1 MWLTRISIKN
11 PVFASMMMLAL
22 MVLGLFSWREL
33 SVEEF
38 PDIEFPYVM
47 ITTDYAG
54 ASPEAVESDVT
65 RKLEDSINTIPGVRR
80 IISKSY
86 EGRSSIAVEFALG
99 VSIGTAVQDVRDK
112 VASVRTR
119 FRGDIKE
126 PLVERYRPE
135 SSPVMSIAFQSATMS
150 TRDLT
155 TLVEQKVVRQLQ
167 NVEGVGKIEV
177 VGGLRREISTST

>member
-54 ASPEAVESDVT
+54 ASPEAVESDV
-65 RKLEDSINTIPGVRR
+65 LEDVSTPYVGLFLCSVPNAFDDINKLLANKR
-80 IISKSY
+80 K
-86 EGRSSIAVEFALG
+86 
-99 VSIGTAVQDVRDK
+99 
-112 VASVRTR
+112 
-119 FRGDIKE
+119 
-126 PLVERYRPE
+126 
-135 SSPVMSIAFQSATMS
+135 
-150 TRDLT
+150 
-155 TLVEQKVVRQLQ
+155 
-167 NVEGVGKIEV
+167 
-177 VGGLRREISTST
+177 

>member
-11 PVFASMMMLAL
+11 PVFASMMMLAF
-22 MVLGLFSWREL
+22 MVLGIFSWRAL

-80 IISKSY
+80 IISKS
-86 EGRSSIAVEFALG
+86 
-99 VSIGTAVQDVRDK
+99 
-112 VASVRTR
+112 
-119 FRGDIKE
+119 
-126 PLVERYRPE
+126 
-135 SSPVMSIAFQSATMS
+135 
-150 TRDLT
+150 
-155 TLVEQKVVRQLQ
+155 
-167 NVEGVGKIEV
+167 
-177 VGGLRREISTST
+177 